1 MGVVVLQGLFYSIQ
15 TKFQASVFSALSC
28 PLDHPPRNQQEQ
40 SALFQP
46 DGRSVASGVR
56 EQAERLTRGAD
67 FRYPGV
73 VAHQARRMPLVRV
86 AEGSQLFVVAAPER
100 VACSNTSP
108 CFHGSAVE

>member
-15 TKFQASVFSALSC
+15 TKFQASVFSALTC

-56 EQAERLTRGAD
+56 EQAERQTGGAE

-73 VAHQARRMPLVRV
+73 VAPGPAYAPRSCSRGFPIVRGSSPEKRGMIEHLPL
-86 AEGSQLFVVAAPER
+86 LP
-100 VACSNTSP
+100 
-108 CFHGSAVE
+108 